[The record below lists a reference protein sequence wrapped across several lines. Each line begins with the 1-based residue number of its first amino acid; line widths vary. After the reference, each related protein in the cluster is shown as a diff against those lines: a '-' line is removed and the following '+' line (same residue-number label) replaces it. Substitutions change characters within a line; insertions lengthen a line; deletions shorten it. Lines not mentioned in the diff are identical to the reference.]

1 MLNNSGKFNDD
12 GHIFAYSLDVIREV
26 LHELNCLGKNL
37 LLETWSPEDHTRLI
51 SKSIYRIR
59 TLCEKFKIEM
69 IRLHVWDRA
78 GDEQLARGT
87 DSRSYLPYDSGL
99 IFTAP
104 KVCLIELGYA
114 LKAHGS
120 FNNGNAPVNKIIRA
134 LEQMT
139 SVDLGNTSRSFQEI
153 RARKIGLTK
162 YLDALKTSLTERMG
176 DYND

>member
-1 MLNNSGKFNDD
+1 MVNKPGKSNDD
-12 GHIFAYSLDVIREV
+12 GHAFAYSLNVIREV

-37 LLETWSPEDHTRLI
+37 LLETWSPADHTVFINRYL
-51 SKSIYRIR
+51 YRIR
-59 TLCEKFKIEM
+59 ILCERFRNEM
-69 IRLHVWDRA
+69 IRLHLWDKLNE
-78 GDEQLARGT
+78 EQFAQGT
-87 DSRSYLPYDSGL
+87 DSRLYLPFDSGL

-139 SVDLGNTSRSFQEI
+139 GIDLGNTSRSFQEI
-153 RARKIGLTK
+153 RARKMGLTK

-176 DYND
+176 DDMD